1 MNDSQPRYADGYWD
15 AADEYLQSCY
25 LLQHNDD
32 YLEFLV
38 KKVWKLDQPCRLVEF
53 GCGTGKMGLK
63 LLPLLPKGSSY
74 TGLDE
79 SPALLAKAQEVWDNY
94 PWQPEFYL
102 GSIFEPPFEN
112 DSFDIALTHTVLMHV
127 PNVAQ
132 VLGEMIRVTRT
143 GGMVITC
150 EANRNAHT
158 AILHIEEIKH
168 QEDAPLDLFQT
179 INTSIRRQTGVDH
192 NIGVKLP
199 ILMHRAG
206 LVDVQARISDAVRP
220 LIPPLDTTYKEKVFK
235 AICDEGYGQP
245 RPDEDKI
252 ARWKANLMSYGICE
266 GAAQAE
272 IDREIAQDFLNKGST
287 YHTVFS
293 TLLTW
298 SYGRVDKQPSG

>member
-15 AADEYLQSCY
+15 AAEAYLQHCY
-25 LLQHNDD
+25 VLQHNED

-38 KKVWKLDQPCRLVEF
+38 KQVWKLDQPCRVVEF

-63 LLPLLPKGSSY
+63 LLPLLSEGSSY
-74 TGLDE
+74 TGIDE
-79 SPALLAKAQEVWDNY
+79 SPALLAKAKELWDNY
-94 PWQPEFYL
+94 PWQPAFYQ
-102 GSIFEPPFEN
+102 GSIYDIPFE
-112 DSFDIALTHTVLMHV
+112 DDAFDTALTHTVLMHV

-132 VLGEMIRVTRT
+132 VLQEMIRVTRN

-158 AILHIEEIKH
+158 AILHIEEINH
-168 QEDAPLDLFQT
+168 QEEVPLDLFQT
-179 INTSIRRQTGVDH
+179 MNAAIRQQTGVDH
-192 NIGVKLP
+192 NIGVKMP

-220 LIPPLDTTYKEKVFK
+220 LIPPLDTATKGKVFQ

-245 RPDEDKI
+245 QPDEEQL
-252 ARWKANLMSYGICE
+252 ARWKANLMGYGISE
-266 GAAQAE
+266 QAAQAE
-272 IDREIAQDFLNKGST
+272 IERELAQDFLNKGQG
-287 YHTVFS
+287 YHTVFT

-298 SYGRVDKQPSG
+298 SFGKVEK